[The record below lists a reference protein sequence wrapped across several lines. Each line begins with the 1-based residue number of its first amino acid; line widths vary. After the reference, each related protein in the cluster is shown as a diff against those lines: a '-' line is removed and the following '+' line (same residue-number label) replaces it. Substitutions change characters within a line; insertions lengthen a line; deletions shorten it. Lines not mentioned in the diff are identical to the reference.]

1 MENLIGKRFY
11 KPQELTGSGV
21 LKEHIISDF
30 EIIEDKLI
38 VYTINSKSFLF
49 EDLEISPYQ
58 LIDELLESPDY
69 KSYIRSM
76 FNQKTNSDKMLV
88 FLDEINKKNNK
99 KSKSFKIF
107 GWTITLSKSK

>member
-21 LKEHIISDF
+21 LKEHIIYDF
-30 EIIEDKLI
+30 EIIEYKLI

-69 KSYIRSM
+69 KSYINSR

-88 FLDEINKKNNK
+88 FLEEKNNK
-99 KSKSFKIF
+99 KTKKNKSFKIF